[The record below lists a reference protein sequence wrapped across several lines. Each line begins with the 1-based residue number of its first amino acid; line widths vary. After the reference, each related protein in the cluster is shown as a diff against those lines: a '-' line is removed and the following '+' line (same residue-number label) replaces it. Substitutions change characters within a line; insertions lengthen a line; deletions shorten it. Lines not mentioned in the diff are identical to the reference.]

1 MLLIGH
7 LWQEVDKSLV
17 EVSWIVNGDSR
28 RQHIRIIHSSTVV
41 RTGVEEIVEECKIG
55 LQVAS

>member
-17 EVSWIVNGDSR
+17 EVLWIVNGDSR
-28 RQHIRIIHSSTVV
+28 RQHIRIILSSTVV
-41 RTGVEEIVEECKIG
+41 RTGVEKIVEECKIG